1 MTVRAAIIGGGPS
14 GLMAAEALTKRG
26 VRVDLFDAMPSLG
39 RKFLMAGKSGLNLT
53 HSEPLDLFLSRYGA
67 ARPRLEDAIRA
78 FPPEA
83 LRQWAAD
90 LGTETFVGSS
100 GRVFP
105 KSMKAAPLLR
115 AWLKRLR
122 TGGVQVH
129 VRHKWAGWSDEGT
142 LLFET
147 PQGTVEVRA
156 NVTIFALGGASWPA
170 LGSDAAWVPHFEK
183 AGIALAPFQPANCG
197 FNVAWS
203 DHLRDRFAGA
213 PVKAVALTAGGHR
226 EQGEF
231 VVTETGIE
239 GSGIYTHA
247 QTLREEIKRDGEAV
261 LHVDLMPDVGLEK
274 VEARLAK
281 PRGSRSLATHLKKTV
296 FLSGVKA
303 SLLRECAPDSL
314 DDPHKLAA
322 AIKDLPVRLISPRP
336 IGEAISSAGGV
347 HMDELDDG
355 FMLKRQPGLFCTGE
369 MLDWEA
375 PTGGYLLTACMAT
388 GLKAG
393 ETAADFL
400 AMRAT

>member
-1 MTVRAAIIGGGPS
+1 
-14 GLMAAEALTKRG
+14 MAAEALTKRG
-26 VRVDLFDAMPSLG
+26 VHVDLFDAMPSLG

-122 TGGVQVH
+122 AEGLQVH
-129 VRHKWAGWSDEGT
+129 VRHKWAGWSEEGA

-147 PQGTVEVRA
+147 PDGSIDVSA
-156 NVTIFALGGASWPA
+156 DVTIFALGGASWPA
-170 LGSDAAWVPHFEK
+170 LGADAAWVPHFEK
-183 AGIALAPFQPANCG
+183 AGIALAPFEPANCG

-203 DHLRDRFAGA
+203 KHLRDRFAGA

-226 EQGEF
+226 EPGEF
-231 VVTETGIE
+231 VVTETGVE
-239 GSGIYTHA
+239 GSGIYGHA
-247 QTLREEIKRDGEAV
+247 QTLREEIKRNGEAV

-322 AIKDLPVRLISPRP
+322 AIKDLPVRLASPRP
-336 IGEAISSAGGV
+336 ISEAISSAGGV
-347 HMDELDDG
+347 LFEDLDEG
-355 FMLKRQPGLFCTGE
+355 FMLNRHPGIFCTGE

-375 PTGGYLLTACMAT
+375 PTGGYLLTGCMAT

-393 ETAADFL
+393 EAAADFL
-400 AMRAT
+400 GLGER